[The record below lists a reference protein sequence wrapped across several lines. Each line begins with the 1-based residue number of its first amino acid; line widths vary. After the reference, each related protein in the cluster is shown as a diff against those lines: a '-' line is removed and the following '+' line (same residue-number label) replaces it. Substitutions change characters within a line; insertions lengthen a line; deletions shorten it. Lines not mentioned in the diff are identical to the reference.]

1 MPLEAA
7 AHTLEEFRQCVQEM
21 KSESFYLHFVAPRTR
36 QEKLSNGFSEWLEKS
51 LGMRRLAARI
61 NEIDVTDSTL
71 EGARERILELLDA
84 EMGAPLKLTA
94 VRN

>member
-1 MPLEAA
+1 
-7 AHTLEEFRQCVQEM
+7 
-21 KSESFYLHFVAPRTR
+21 
-36 QEKLSNGFSEWLEKS
+36 
-51 LGMRRLAARI
+51 MRRLAARI